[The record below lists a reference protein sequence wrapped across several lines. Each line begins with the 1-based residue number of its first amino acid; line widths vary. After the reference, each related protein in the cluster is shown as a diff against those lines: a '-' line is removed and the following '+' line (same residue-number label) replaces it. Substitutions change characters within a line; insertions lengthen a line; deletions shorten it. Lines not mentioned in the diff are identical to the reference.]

1 VNRSDYYTKKK
12 MSAPKKAILWII
24 GILALLAVIAVI
36 YLGFKILSVGNAI
49 HNPLDRN
56 KSSLRS
62 KDVSLKKGE
71 PFTIAFFGVD
81 SDAKRAAN
89 NGGQRSDSIMV
100 VSMNPKKK
108 TSEIVSIPRDTQA
121 KIVGKGTT
129 EKINHAYAYGGPD
142 MAVKSLE
149 KLLNVPIDHYATI
162 DMDGMKEMIDTL
174 GGVTVVSNSTFSY
187 DGQSFEKGQK
197 VHLNGKQAMAFIRS
211 RKESGAGGDFGR
223 QQRQQIVMEALAN
236 KLTSVKS
243 VTHFNSIMN
252 HVKDNVKTD
261 LSIGDINTIRGK
273 YKKANDTVNRHQL
286 DGQGGIQDDGL
297 YYFVPSDDSLKSIKS
312 AIDDNLGI

>member
-1 VNRSDYYTKKK
+1 MNRSDYYTKKK

-24 GILALLAVIAVI
+24 GILAIIAVIAVI
-36 YLGFKILSVGNAI
+36 YIGFKILSVGNAI
-49 HNPLDRN
+49 HNPLDGN

-62 KDVSLKKGE
+62 SDVSLKNGD

-108 TSEIVSIPRDTQA
+108 TSEIVSVPRDTQA
-121 KIVGKGTT
+121 KIVGRGTT
-129 EKINHAYAYGGPD
+129 EKINHAYAYGGPT

-243 VTHFNSIMN
+243 VTHFNSLMN

-261 LSIGDINTIRGK
+261 LSIGDINTIRSK
-273 YKKANDTVNRHQL
+273 YNKANDTVNRHQL

-297 YYFVPSDDSLKSIKS
+297 YYFVPSDDSLNSIKS
-312 AIDDNLGI
+312 AIDTNLGI